1 VAKKSGGKS
10 AERFLCWCAFCL
22 LPVLLPLPVSQAQE
36 QPATK
41 RHVSEFRGLAMGGT
55 FSVKVVTAKD
65 ELETPGLHDL
75 DRALRSSLDRI
86 EGLMSTWDPDS
97 ELSRFNRST
106 SLEPFTVAPETF
118 EVVTWALDVGVLSGG
133 ALDVTIGPLVDAW
146 GFGPSGPRKTPPTDD
161 EIDRLREA
169 IGPGLVELDAT
180 AVTVRKRRPDVRVD
194 LSSVVPGYAADR
206 LSGELTDRGF
216 TDFVVDVGGEVL
228 ARGRN
233 EAGAPWQVAIERPE
247 LHGERIQ
254 RLVPISDLAI
264 TTAGDYRKYREV
276 DGQRIGHILDPRT
289 GRPLTHRLASVTV
302 VDPLAVRADAF
313 DTALMVLGT
322 DEGMAVATKLN
333 LAALFIERT
342 NDGFV
347 ERVTP
352 RFEEITAKREP
363 PWRLGWSARSRSPT
377 TGNGRSHPFV
387 TGPKLLAWWF

>member
-1 VAKKSGGKS
+1 MAPKPGANIVRWS
-10 AERFLCWCAFCL
+10 LCWCAFCL
-22 LPVLLPLPVSQAQE
+22 LPVLFPLAVPKAQE
-36 QPATK
+36 QPAAE

-55 FSVKVVTAKD
+55 YSVKVVTAKD
-65 ELETPGLHDL
+65 ELETPGLQDV
-75 DRALRSSLDRI
+75 DRSLRSSLDRL

-118 EVVTWALDVGVLSGG
+118 EVFRWSLDVGVLSGG

-146 GFGPSGPRKTPPTDD
+146 GFGPSGPRKTLPTND

-169 IGPGLVELDAT
+169 TGPGRLELNPA
-180 AVTVRKRRPDVRVD
+180 AVTVRKTRPDVGCD

-206 LSGELTDRGF
+206 LSRELTDRGF
-216 TDFVVDVGGEVL
+216 TDFLIDVGGEVL

-233 EAGAPWQVAIERPE
+233 AAGATWQVAIERPD
-247 LHGERIQ
+247 LHGEAIERV
-254 RLVPISDLAI
+254 VPISNLAI

-276 DGQRIGHILDPRT
+276 DGQRIAHILDPRT

-302 VDPLAVRADAF
+302 IDPLAVRADAF

-322 DEGMAVATKLN
+322 DKGMALATKLN

-342 NDGFV
+342 DDGFA

-352 RFEEITAKREP
+352 RFEELTAKR
-363 PWRLGWSARSRSPT
+363 
-377 TGNGRSHPFV
+377 
-387 TGPKLLAWWF
+387 